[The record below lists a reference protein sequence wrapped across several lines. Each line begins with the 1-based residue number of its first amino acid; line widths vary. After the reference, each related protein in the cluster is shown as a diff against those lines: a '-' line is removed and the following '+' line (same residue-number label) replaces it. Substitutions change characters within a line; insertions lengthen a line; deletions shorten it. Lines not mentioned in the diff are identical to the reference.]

1 MHRVLDLAERV
12 MRDGVMIGAYFSQW
26 FANTTLQPLDHALRE
41 RGPEVTHYLRYM
53 DNFTL
58 YARSKRQLDRAI
70 KMIEDWLRAHDL
82 TIKGDWQK
90 FRTADRMTYGALGY
104 DGNEL
109 MAFIS
114 GYDLEIKFNL
124 RLINSLADAEACA
137 DALAQ
142 VFYDALMEQLLCNE
156 KAGFVKPP
164 GHKPATLSE
173 KEGRN
178 DVRQDSEHAG

>member
-1 MHRVLDLAERV
+1 MDTNKEAPGI
-12 MRDGVMIGAYFSQW
+12 D
-26 FANTTLQPLDHALRE
+26 RE
-41 RGPEVTHYLRYM
+41 RIPE
-53 DNFTL
+53 
-58 YARSKRQLDRAI
+58 
-70 KMIEDWLRAHDL
+70 
-82 TIKGDWQK
+82 TIT
-90 FRTADRMTYGALGY
+90 FRTA